1 MNYNNYILLAAD
13 EAVKQVKLNG
23 YMQPG
28 HNGPYYD
35 DETPIRNSAH
45 WIVIFDYLYKK
56 TNDTDYLECIKILAE
71 YLYNKR
77 PQGKLAAYHCRN
89 KKGKDSVNGTIG
101 AAWIIEGLICAAHVL
116 DEDKYYNLA
125 VDVFKKHEYS
135 YILHV
140 WNRVE
145 IDGTVLGYDN
155 TYNHQMWLAAAGAEI
170 IKYQEDKEIKKQIED
185 FLSASEKTKLFQ
197 VSSKGVVRHFA
208 YIADTQKHKKDYFKR
223 EIKEQLYRILKKP
236 DMQYKEEGYHY
247 FNMYGFAI
255 LYEVFNE
262 HSFFSCDKLKR
273 ALKYTMNLENLNLLD
288 SRSPKE
294 DRTGL
299 AQKYKPTTNLY
310 AYGYNSPAFE
320 LPYIIKTFAPEKL
333 TSDMIQNL
341 WDSQVNATGNGS
353 DLFAKNTE
361 DAVTLQARMYELV
374 RALS

>member
-1 MNYNNYILLAAD
+1 MDYNNYILLVAD
-13 EAVKQVKLNG
+13 EAVKQVKING
-23 YMQPG
+23 YMESG

-45 WIVIFDYLYKK
+45 WIIIFEYLYKE
-56 TNDTDYLECIKILAE
+56 TSNTDYLECIKILAE
-71 YLYNKR
+71 YLYDKR
-77 PQGKLAAYHCRN
+77 PQGVIAAYHCRN

-101 AAWIIEGLICAAHVL
+101 AAWVIEGLISAAKVL
-116 DEDKYYNLA
+116 GEDKYYNLA
-125 VDVFKKHEYS
+125 VNVFKKHEYS
-135 YILHV
+135 YTYHV

-155 TYNHQMWLAAAGAEI
+155 TYNHQMWLAASGAEI
-170 IKYQEDKEIKKQIED
+170 INYKEDEEIKKQIVD
-185 FLSASEKTKLFQ
+185 FLDASEKTRLFQ
-197 VSSKGVVRHFA
+197 VSAKGVVRHFA
-208 YIADTQKHKKDYFKR
+208 YITDTPKHKKDYFKR
-223 EIKEQLYRILKKP
+223 EIKEQLYRFLKKP

-255 LYEVFNE
+255 LHEVFHN
-262 HSFFSCDKLKR
+262 HSFFSCDKFKR
-273 ALKYTMNLENLNLLD
+273 ALRYTLNLDNLHLLD
-288 SRSPKE
+288 SRSPME

-320 LPYIIKTFAPEKL
+320 IPYIMKVFAPEKL
-333 TSDMIQNL
+333 TSNLIQKL
-341 WDSQVNATGNGS
+341 WDSQVNETGSGS